1 MSQTVALVRMHW
13 LTDVKSKVNFHFTV
27 SLIQPSS

>member
-13 LTDVKSKVNFHFTV
+13 LTNAN
-27 SLIQPSS
+27 LI